1 MTRPEKVVAVLVSP
15 GSSRHSEDMSE
26 FRTVRELRREAL
38 GQDTLL
44 FCLAFSIGAAVYAVG
59 RAIVDG
65 LADYWTIGLSDG
77 LLLSG
82 LIAGEL
88 FLLWNNGYRQGVRGH
103 SIGKHRL
110 GIVVVDRGDDA
121 PSGAVRGLLRGLI
134 MVVLLDLA
142 AAAIPIGLPTVLRSA
157 TPEAW
162 HIGAFAYI
170 ALVVILVPLL
180 LPTERGLADWLL
192 RTKVV
197 RATGADATTRPGRR
211 RALIALDIA
220 GVLGVAAVASTYVAF
235 YWPLI
240 WQFPELS

>member
-1 MTRPEKVVAVLVSP
+1 MPEY
-15 GSSRHSEDMSE
+15 
-26 FRTVRELRREAL
+26 RTVAELRRAAL

-44 FCLAFSIGAAVYAVG
+44 FCLAFTIGAAAYAVYS
-59 RAIVDG
+59 AVVDG
-65 LADYWTIGLSDG
+65 LADYWSIGLSDG

-103 SIGKHRL
+103 SIGKHRV
-110 GIVVVDRGDDA
+110 GIAVVDRGDDA
-121 PSGAVRGLLRGLI
+121 PAGVVRGLLRGMI

-142 AAAIPIGLPTVLRSA
+142 AAAIAIGLPTVLRST

-162 HIGAFAYI
+162 HFGVFAYV
-170 ALVVILVPLL
+170 ALAIILVPLL

-197 RATGADATTRPGRR
+197 RATGADATTRPERR
-211 RALIALDIA
+211 RALVVLDVV
-220 GVLGVAAVASTYVAF
+220 GVLGVAAVAITYVAF
-235 YWPLI
+235 YWPLL
-240 WQFPELS
+240 WQFPGIS

>member
-1 MTRPEKVVAVLVSP
+1 MP
-15 GSSRHSEDMSE
+15 E

-44 FCLAFSIGAAVYAVG
+44 FCLAFSIGAAVYAVV
-59 RAIVDG
+59 RALVDG

-82 LIAGEL
+82 LAAGEL

-103 SIGKHRL
+103 SIGKHRC
-110 GIVVVDRGDDA
+110 GIAVVDRGDDA
-121 PSGAVRGLLRGLI
+121 PSGVVRGLLRGLI
-134 MVVLLDLA
+134 MVLLLDLA

-157 TPEAW
+157 TPESW
-162 HIGAFAYI
+162 HIGATAYI
-170 ALVVILVPLL
+170 ALLIILVPLL
-180 LPTERGLADWLL
+180 LPTDRGLADRLL

-197 RATGADATTRPGRR
+197 RASGADATTKPGRR
-211 RALIALDIA
+211 RALVALDIA
-220 GVLGVAAVASTYVAF
+220 GVIGVAAVASTYVAF
-235 YWPLI
+235 YWPLL

>member
-1 MTRPEKVVAVLVSP
+1 
-15 GSSRHSEDMSE
+15 MSE

-38 GQDTLL
+38 GQDALL
-44 FCLAFSIGAAVYAVG
+44 FCLAFSIGAAVYAVV

-82 LIAGEL
+82 LAAGEL
-88 FLLWNNGYRQGVRGH
+88 FLLWNNGFRQGVRGH
-103 SIGKHRL
+103 SIGKHRCGL
-110 GIVVVDRGDDA
+110 AVVDRGDEA
-121 PSGAVRGLLRGLI
+121 PSGVVRGVLRGLI

-162 HIGAFAYI
+162 HIGAAAYL
-170 ALVVILVPLL
+170 ALIVILVPVF

-197 RATGADATTRPGRR
+197 RATGADATTRPSRR
-211 RALIALDIA
+211 KALVVLDVV
-220 GVLGVAAVASTYVAF
+220 GVLGVVAVASTHIAF
-235 YWPLI
+235 SWQLL
-240 WQFPELS
+240 WQFTSLS

>member
-1 MTRPEKVVAVLVSP
+1 MP
-15 GSSRHSEDMSE
+15 E
-26 FRTVRELRREAL
+26 FRTVRELRRDAL

-44 FCLAFSIGAAVYAVG
+44 FCLAFSIGAATYAAV
-59 RAIVDG
+59 RAVADG

-82 LIAGEL
+82 LVAGEL

-103 SIGKHRL
+103 SIGKHRR
-110 GIVVVDRGDDA
+110 GIAVVDRGDDA
-121 PSGAVRGLLRGLI
+121 PSGAARGLVRGLI
-134 MVVLLDLA
+134 MIVLLDLS

-157 TPEAW
+157 TPESW
-162 HIGAFAYI
+162 HVGATAYI
-170 ALVVILVPLL
+170 ALIVILVPLL

-197 RATGADATTRPGRR
+197 RATGADATTRPSRR
-211 RALIALDIA
+211 RALVALDAIGVV
-220 GVLGVAAVASTYVAF
+220 GVLAVAATYVAF

-240 WQFPELS
+240 WQFPRLS

>member
-1 MTRPEKVVAVLVSP
+1 
-15 GSSRHSEDMSE
+15 MSE
-26 FRTVRELRREAL
+26 FRTVRELRRDAL

-44 FCLAFSIGAAVYAVG
+44 FCLAFSIGAAVYAVV
-59 RAIVDG
+59 RAIIDG

-82 LIAGEL
+82 LAAGEL

-103 SIGKHRL
+103 SIGKHRC
-110 GIVVVDRGDDA
+110 GIAVVDRGDDA
-121 PSGAVRGLLRGLI
+121 PSGAIRGLLRGLI

-162 HIGAFAYI
+162 HIGAAAYL
-170 ALVVILVPLL
+170 ALLVILVPLL
-180 LPTERGLADWLL
+180 LPTEHGLADWLL

-197 RATGADATTRPGRR
+197 RASGADATTRPERR
-211 RALIALDIA
+211 RTLVVLDLI

-240 WQFPELS
+240 WQFPGLS